1 MSPLPAERVEPDC
14 PRCFP
19 ALLTAE
25 ATALRFIGKRGR
37 LAFR

>member
-1 MSPLPAERVEPDC
+1 MSSLPAERVEPDC
-14 PRCFP
+14 P

-37 LAFR
+37 RHTG